1 MSAAADGQAQ
11 TTAPASGAP
20 GPPLPHHPLVRH
32 RLGPRF
38 WIPLAWTAM
47 VVVLAASASLLPLR
61 SPIEADFTAISNWPD
76 ATYWFGT
83 DQLGRDIFSRAVF
96 GARISLMVGLFAPA
110 FGLGVGIFLG
120 LAAGYFRG
128 RTESIIVAAMDA
140 IMAFPGILVVLAVT
154 AYVGASTAILILLL
168 GFLTIPA
175 FMRVAR
181 ANTLVFAEREFV
193 LAARA
198 MGATHARVLTLEILP
213 NVMIPMLIYALL
225 AVSRIIVVEGVLS
238 FLGLSVP
245 PPQPTWGNMIADGQA
260 DLATLPYIPF
270 IPSALMLLTLLSI
283 NLIGERLRART
294 DFRGSAL

>member
-1 MSAAADGQAQ
+1 MSAIVNGHAQ
-11 TTAPASGAP
+11 ITAPLA
-20 GPPLPHHPLVRH
+20 RH
-32 RLGPRF
+32 RLGPGF
-38 WIPLAWTAM
+38 WIPLAWTTM
-47 VVVLAASASLLPLR
+47 VVVLAATANLLPLR
-61 SPIEADFTAISNWPD
+61 SPIETDFIVISNWPD
-76 ATYWFGT
+76 ASYWFGT
-83 DQLGRDIFSRAVF
+83 DHLGRDIFSRAVF
-96 GARISLMVGLFAPA
+96 GARISLIVGLLAPTL
-110 FGLGVGIFLG
+110 GLGVGIVLG
-120 LAAGYFRG
+120 LTAGYFRG

-154 AYVGASTAILILLL
+154 AYVGANTAILIFLL

-198 MGATHARVLTLEILP
+198 MGATHARVLTREILP
-213 NVMIPMLIYALL
+213 NVIIPMLTYALL
-225 AVSRIIVVEGVLS
+225 VVSRIIVIEGVLS

-245 PPQPTWGNMIADGQA
+245 PPQPTWGNMIADGQG
-260 DLATLPYIPF
+260 DLAALPYIAF
-270 IPSALMLLTLLSI
+270 IPSALMFLTVLSI

>member
-11 TTAPASGAP
+11 TTAAASGAP
-20 GPPLPHHPLVRH
+20 GLPRARH

-38 WIPLAWTAM
+38 WIPVAWTTI
-47 VVVLAASASLLPLR
+47 VVVLAATANLLPLR
-61 SPIEADFTAISNWPD
+61 SPIETDFTVISNWPD

-83 DQLGRDIFSRAVF
+83 DQLGRDIFSRSVF
-96 GARISLMVGLFAPA
+96 GARISLIVGLLAPA
-110 FGLGVGIFLG
+110 FGLGVGISLG

-128 RTESIIVAAMDA
+128 RTESIVTAAMDA
-140 IMAFPGILVVLAVT
+140 IMAFPGILIVLAVT
-154 AYVGASTAILILLL
+154 AYVGANTAILIFLL

-181 ANTLVFAEREFV
+181 ANTLAFAQREFV

-198 MGATHARVLTLEILP
+198 MGATHWRVLTLEILP
-213 NVMIPMLIYALL
+213 NVIIPMLIYALL
-225 AVSRIIVVEGVLS
+225 VVSRTIVIEGVLS

-245 PPQPTWGNMIADGQA
+245 PPQPTWGNMIADGQT
-260 DLATLPYIPF
+260 DLATLPYIAF
-270 IPSALMLLTLLSI
+270 IPSALMFLTLLSL

-294 DFRGSAL
+294 DVRGSAL

>member
-1 MSAAADGQAQ
+1 MSTIVNGHAQ
-11 TTAPASGAP
+11 ITAPLA
-20 GPPLPHHPLVRH
+20 RH
-32 RLGPRF
+32 RLGAGF
-38 WIPLAWTAM
+38 WIPLGWTAM
-47 VVVLAASASLLPLR
+47 VVVLAATANLLPLR

-76 ATYWFGT
+76 ATWWFGT
-83 DQLGRDIFSRAVF
+83 DHLGRDIFSRAVF
-96 GARISLMVGLFAPA
+96 GARISLIVGLLAPA
-110 FGLGVGIFLG
+110 IGLGAGVCLG

-140 IMAFPGILVVLAVT
+140 IMAFPGILIVLAVT
-154 AYVGASTAILILLL
+154 AYVGANTSILIFLL

-198 MGATHARVLTLEILP
+198 MGATHTRVLTLEILP
-213 NVMIPMLIYALL
+213 NVIIPMLTYALL
-225 AVSRIIVVEGVLS
+225 VVSRIIVIEGVLS

-245 PPQPTWGNMIADGQA
+245 PPQPTWGNMIADGQG
-260 DLATLPYIPF
+260 DLAALPYIAF
-270 IPSALMLLTLLSI
+270 IPSALMFLTVLSI

>member
-1 MSAAADGQAQ
+1 MSVAADSEAQ
-11 TTAPASGAP
+11 TTAPGRGVPSHKLA
-20 GPPLPHHPLVRH
+20 RH
-32 RLGPRF
+32 RLGPSF
-38 WIPLAWTAM
+38 WIPVVWTTM
-47 VVVLAASASLLPLR
+47 VVVLAATANLLPLR
-61 SPIEADFTAISNWPD
+61 SPIETDFAVVSSWPD
-76 ATYWFGT
+76 ATWWFGT

-96 GARISLMVGLFAPA
+96 GARISLIVGLLAPA
-110 FGLGVGIFLG
+110 IGLGVGILLG

-128 RTESIIVAAMDA
+128 RTESVIVAAMDA

-154 AYVGASTAILILLL
+154 AYVGANTVVLILLL

-213 NVMIPMLIYALL
+213 NVIIPMLIYALL
-225 AVSRIIVVEGVLS
+225 VVSRIIVIEGVLS

-260 DLATLPYIPF
+260 DLATLPYIAF
-270 IPSALMLLTLLSI
+270 IPSALMFLTVLSI
-283 NLIGERLRART
+283 NLIGECLRART

>member
-1 MSAAADGQAQ
+1 MSTAADSEAQ
-11 TTAPASGAP
+11 TTAPASGAASL
-20 GPPLPHHPLVRH
+20 PLALQ

-38 WIPLAWTAM
+38 WIPIAWTTM
-47 VVVLAASASLLPLR
+47 VVVLAATANLLPLH
-61 SPIEADFTAISNWPD
+61 SPIEADFTVISNWPD

-83 DQLGRDIFSRAVF
+83 DQLGRDIFSRSVF
-96 GARISLMVGLFAPA
+96 GARISLIVGLLAPA

-120 LAAGYFRG
+120 MAAGYFRG

-140 IMAFPGILVVLAVT
+140 IMAFPGILVALAVT
-154 AYVGASTAILILLL
+154 AYVGANIAILIFLL

-181 ANTLVFAEREFV
+181 ANTLVFAQREFV

-198 MGATHARVLTLEILP
+198 MGATHRRVLTLEILP
-213 NVMIPMLIYALL
+213 NVVVPMLIYALL
-225 AVSRIIVVEGVLS
+225 VVSRTIVMEGVLS

-245 PPQPTWGNMIADGQA
+245 PPQPTWGNMIADGQT

-270 IPSALMLLTLLSI
+270 IPSALMILTVLSF
-283 NLIGERLRART
+283 NLIGESLRAQT

>member
-11 TTAPASGAP
+11 TAAPASDAP
-20 GPPLPHHPLVRH
+20 SAALARH
-32 RLGPRF
+32 WLGPGF
-38 WIPLAWTAM
+38 WIPLVWITM
-47 VVVLAASASLLPLR
+47 VVVLAASANLLPLR
-61 SPIEADFTAISNWPD
+61 SPIEADFTVIANWPN

-96 GARISLMVGLFAPA
+96 GARISLLVGLLAPA
-110 FGLGVGIFLG
+110 FGLGVGVFLG

-128 RTESIIVAAMDA
+128 RTESVIVAAIDA
-140 IMAFPGILVVLAVT
+140 IMAFPGILIALAVT
-154 AYVGASTAILILLL
+154 AYVGGNTAILIFLL

-225 AVSRIIVVEGVLS
+225 VVSRIIVIEGVLS

-245 PPQPTWGNMIADGQA
+245 PPQPTWGNMIADGQT
-260 DLATLPYIPF
+260 DLATLPYVPF
-270 IPSALMLLTLLSI
+270 IPSTLMFLTVLSI

>member
-1 MSAAADGQAQ
+1 MSAAADGEAQ
-11 TTAPASGAP
+11 LTTPASAA
-20 GPPLPHHPLVRH
+20 LARH
-32 RLGPRF
+32 RLGPGF
-38 WIPLAWTAM
+38 WIPAAWTMM
-47 VVVLAASASLLPLR
+47 VVVLALTASLLPLR
-61 SPIEADFTAISNWPD
+61 SPVETDFTVIANWPD
-76 ATYWFGT
+76 ASHWFGT

-96 GARISLMVGLFAPA
+96 GARISLMVGLLAPA
-110 FGLGVGIFLG
+110 LGLGAGMFLG
-120 LAAGYFRG
+120 MAAGYFRG

-175 FMRVAR
+175 FMRLAR
-181 ANTLVFAEREFV
+181 ANTLVFAQREFV

-213 NVMIPMLIYALL
+213 NVIIPMLIYALL
-225 AVSRIIVVEGVLS
+225 VVSRTIVIEGVLS

-245 PPQPTWGNMIADGQA
+245 PPQPTWGNMIADGQT

-270 IPSALMLLTLLSI
+270 IPSALMFLTVLSI

>member
-1 MSAAADGQAQ
+1 MSAAVDGQAQ

-20 GPPLPHHPLVRH
+20 RH
-32 RLGPRF
+32 RLGPSF
-38 WIPLAWTAM
+38 WIALLWTTM
-47 VVVLAASASLLPLR
+47 IVVLAAIANLLPLR
-61 SPIEADFTAISNWPD
+61 SPIETDFTVIANWPD
-76 ATYWFGT
+76 ATHWFGT

-96 GARISLMVGLFAPA
+96 GARISLIVGLLAPA
-110 FGLGVGIFLG
+110 LGLGVGISLG

-128 RTESIIVAAMDA
+128 RTESMIVAAMDA

-154 AYVGASTAILILLL
+154 AYVGANTAILILLL

-198 MGATHARVLTLEILP
+198 MGATHARVLRLEILP
-213 NVMIPMLIYALL
+213 NVIIPMLTYALL
-225 AVSRIIVVEGVLS
+225 VVSRIIVIEGVLS

-245 PPQPTWGNMIADGQA
+245 PPQPTWGNMIADAQT
-260 DLATLPYIPF
+260 DLATLPYIAF
-270 IPSALMLLTLLSI
+270 IPSALMFLTVLSI
-283 NLIGERLRART
+283 NLVGERLRART

>member
-1 MSAAADGQAQ
+1 MSMAADGEAQ
-11 TTAPASGAP
+11 TTAPVRGVPAR
-20 GPPLPHHPLVRH
+20 PLERH
-32 RLGPRF
+32 RLGASF
-38 WIPLAWTAM
+38 WIALVWTTM
-47 VVVLAASASLLPLR
+47 VVVLAATANLLALR
-61 SPIEADFTAISNWPD
+61 SPIETDFAVISNWPD
-76 ATYWFGT
+76 AAHWFGT

-96 GARISLMVGLFAPA
+96 GARISLVVGLLAPA
-110 FGLGVGIFLG
+110 LGLGVGISLG

-128 RTESIIVAAMDA
+128 RTESVIVAAMDA

-154 AYVGASTAILILLL
+154 AYVGANTAILISLL

-198 MGATHARVLTLEILP
+198 MGATHARVLRLEILP
-213 NVMIPMLIYALL
+213 NVIIPMLTYALL
-225 AVSRIIVVEGVLS
+225 VVSRIIVIEGVLS

-245 PPQPTWGNMIADGQA
+245 PPQPTWGNMIADAQT
-260 DLATLPYIPF
+260 DLATLPYIAF
-270 IPSALMLLTLLSI
+270 IPSALMFLTVLSI
-283 NLIGERLRART
+283 NLVGERLRART

>member
-1 MSAAADGQAQ
+1 MS
-11 TTAPASGAP
+11 TAVERAGETMTPASGAP
-20 GPPLPHHPLVRH
+20 SPSLARH
-32 RLGPRF
+32 WLGLRF
-38 WIPLAWTAM
+38 WIPVAWTTM
-47 VVVLAASASLLPLR
+47 IVVLATTANLLPLR
-61 SPIEADFTAISNWPD
+61 NPIETDFTVISNWPD

-96 GARISLMVGLFAPA
+96 GARISLIVGLLAPTL
-110 FGLGVGIFLG
+110 GLGVGILLG
-120 LAAGYFRG
+120 MAAGYFRG

-140 IMAFPGILVVLAVT
+140 IMAFPGILIVLAVT
-154 AYVGASTAILILLL
+154 AYVGASTAILIFLL

-181 ANTLVFAEREFV
+181 ANTLVFAQREFV

-198 MGATHARVLTLEILP
+198 MGATHRRVLTLEILP
-213 NVMIPMLIYALL
+213 NVIIPILIYALL
-225 AVSRIIVVEGVLS
+225 VVSRIIVIEGVLS

-245 PPQPTWGNMIADGQA
+245 PPQPTWGNMIAEGQA

-270 IPSALMLLTLLSI
+270 IPSVLMFLTLLSI

>member
-1 MSAAADGQAQ
+1 MSAALDGQAQ

-20 GPPLPHHPLVRH
+20 GRPLARH
-32 RLGPRF
+32 RLGRSF
-38 WIPLAWTAM
+38 WIPLLWTTM
-47 VVVLAASASLLPLR
+47 VVVLAATANLLPLR
-61 SPIEADFTAISNWPD
+61 SPIETDFTVISNWPD
-76 ATYWFGT
+76 ATHWFGT

-96 GARISLMVGLFAPA
+96 GARISLVVGLFAPA
-110 FGLGVGIFLG
+110 LGLGAGISLG

-128 RTESIIVAAMDA
+128 RTESVIVAAMDA

-154 AYVGASTAILILLL
+154 AYVGANTAILILLL

-198 MGATHARVLTLEILP
+198 MGATHARVLRLEILP
-213 NVMIPMLIYALL
+213 NVIIPMLTYALIV
-225 AVSRIIVVEGVLS
+225 VSRIIVIEGVLS
-238 FLGLSVP
+238 FLGLSAP

-260 DLATLPYIPF
+260 DLATLPYIAF
-270 IPSALMLLTLLSI
+270 IPSALMFLTVLSI

>member
-1 MSAAADGQAQ
+1 MSAATDGQAR
-11 TTAPASGAP
+11 TTMAASAA
-20 GPPLPHHPLVRH
+20 RARD
-32 RLGPRF
+32 RLGAGF
-38 WIPLAWTAM
+38 WIPLVWTTM
-47 VVVLAASASLLPLR
+47 VVVLAATANLLPLR
-61 SPIEADFTAISNWPD
+61 SPIETDFTVISSWPD

-96 GARISLMVGLFAPA
+96 GARISLVVGLLAPA
-110 FGLGVGIFLG
+110 FGLGVGMSVG

-128 RTESIIVAAMDA
+128 RTEAIITAAMDA
-140 IMAFPGILVVLAVT
+140 IMAFPGILIVLAVT
-154 AYVGASTAILILLL
+154 ASIGANTAILIFLL

-198 MGATHARVLTLEILP
+198 MGATHWRVLTLEILP

-225 AVSRIIVVEGVLS
+225 VVSRTIVIEGVLS

-260 DLATLPYIPF
+260 DLATLPYIAF
-270 IPSALMLLTLLSI
+270 IPSALMVLTVLSI
-283 NLIGERLRART
+283 NLIGEHLRART
-294 DFRGSAL
+294 DVRGSAL

>member
-1 MSAAADGQAQ
+1 MSVAAEGEAQ

-20 GPPLPHHPLVRH
+20 SRPLARH
-32 RLGPRF
+32 RLGPSF
-38 WIPLAWTAM
+38 WIPIVWTTM
-47 VVVLAASASLLPLR
+47 IVVLAATANLLSLR
-61 SPIEADFTAISNWPD
+61 SPIETDFAVISNWPD
-76 ATYWFGT
+76 AIHWFGT

-96 GARISLMVGLFAPA
+96 GARISLIVGLFAPA
-110 FGLGVGIFLG
+110 LGLGVGISLG

-128 RTESIIVAAMDA
+128 RIESVIVAAMDA

-154 AYVGASTAILILLL
+154 AYVGANTAILILLL

-198 MGATHARVLTLEILP
+198 MGATHARVLRLEILP
-213 NVMIPMLIYALL
+213 NVIIPMLIYALL
-225 AVSRIIVVEGVLS
+225 VVSRIIVIEGVLS
-238 FLGLSVP
+238 FLGLSMP
-245 PPQPTWGNMIADGQA
+245 PPQPTWGNMIADGQV
-260 DLATLPYIPF
+260 DLATLPYIAF
-270 IPSALMLLTLLSI
+270 IPSALMFLTVLSI
-283 NLIGERLRART
+283 NLIGECLRSRT

>member
-1 MSAAADGQAQ
+1 MSVTADGEAQ
-11 TTAPASGAP
+11 TTAPASGASSR
-20 GPPLPHHPLVRH
+20 PLARH
-32 RLGPRF
+32 RLGPSF
-38 WIPLAWTAM
+38 WIPLLWTTM
-47 VVVLAASASLLPLR
+47 IVVLAATANLLPLR
-61 SPIEADFTAISNWPD
+61 SPIETDFTAISNWPD
-76 ATYWFGT
+76 ATHWFGT

-96 GARISLMVGLFAPA
+96 GARVSLVVGLFAPA
-110 FGLGVGIFLG
+110 LGLGVGISLG

-128 RTESIIVAAMDA
+128 RTESVIVAAMDA

-154 AYVGASTAILILLL
+154 AYVGANTAILILLL

-198 MGATHARVLTLEILP
+198 MGATHARVLRLEILP
-213 NVMIPMLIYALL
+213 NVIIPMLIYALL
-225 AVSRIIVVEGVLS
+225 VVSRIIVIEGVLS

-260 DLATLPYIPF
+260 DLATLPYIAF
-270 IPSALMLLTLLSI
+270 IPSALMFLTVLCI

>member
-1 MSAAADGQAQ
+1 MSAALDGQAQ
-11 TTAPASGAP
+11 PTAPASGAP
-20 GPPLPHHPLVRH
+20 GRPLARH
-32 RLGPRF
+32 RLGPSF
-38 WIPLAWTAM
+38 WIPLLWTTM
-47 VVVLAASASLLPLR
+47 VVVLAATANLLPLR
-61 SPIEADFTAISNWPD
+61 SPIETDFTVISSWPD
-76 ATYWFGT
+76 ATHWFGT

-96 GARISLMVGLFAPA
+96 GARISLIVGLFAPA
-110 FGLGVGIFLG
+110 FGLGVGISLG

-128 RTESIIVAAMDA
+128 RTESVIVAAMDA

-154 AYVGASTAILILLL
+154 AYVGANTAILILLL
-168 GFLTIPA
+168 GFLTVPA

-198 MGATHARVLTLEILP
+198 MGATHARVLRLEILP
-213 NVMIPMLIYALL
+213 NVIIPMLVYALL
-225 AVSRIIVVEGVLS
+225 VVSRVIVIEGVLS
-238 FLGLSVP
+238 FLGLSVS

-260 DLATLPYIPF
+260 DLATLAYIAF
-270 IPSALMLLTLLSI
+270 IPSALMFLTVLSI